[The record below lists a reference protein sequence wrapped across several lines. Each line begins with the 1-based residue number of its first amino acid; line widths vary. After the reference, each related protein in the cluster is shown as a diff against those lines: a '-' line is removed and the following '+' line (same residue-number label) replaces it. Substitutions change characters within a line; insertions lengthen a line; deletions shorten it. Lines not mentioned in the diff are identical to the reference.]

1 MKTRELANLGIPK
14 GPAMRAARRVLEG
27 LSQQGRSASSQLR
40 AKVRDVVQRPAHYAD
55 DPTWKTLADAL
66 LLRRGPSGQQEAS
79 GPQVPWAQFGSDLDP
94 QAVEQLRAASRL
106 PVAVRGALM
115 PDAHKGYGLPI
126 GGVLATDNAVIPYA
140 VGMDIACRM
149 KLTVLDLPPGAITGQ
164 RDRLAKTLQAET
176 RFGVGAGFD
185 KGRRRGHPVM
195 DEDWSVSPVTR
206 ANKDKAWAQLG
217 SSGSG
222 NHFAE
227 FGLLTLE
234 TPALGLQAGQYLAL
248 LTHSG
253 SRGVGGQVAQ
263 HYSKLAGDLR
273 RDLPR
278 ELSRLAWLDLD
289 SAEGREYWQAM
300 ELMGRYAAANH
311 QLIHEHIR
319 RHLGAEVL
327 LDVENHHN
335 FAWKETHAGRQVVVH
350 RKGATPAH
358 RGAIG
363 IIPGSMAS
371 PGYVVEGTGCDR
383 ALRSASHGAGRAM
396 SRKESKRRFTWS
408 QARKLLAEREVHL
421 LSAGLDEVP
430 MAYKDIDEVM
440 AAQKDLIRV
449 VARFDP
455 RIVKM
460 AGD

>member
-1 MKTRELANLGIPK
+1 MKTRELANLGVPK
-14 GPAMRAARRVLEG
+14 GPAMRAARRVLAG

-40 AKVRDVVQRPAHYAD
+40 AKVRDVVQHPSNYAD

-66 LLRRGPSGQQEAS
+66 LLRSGASGTQEAP
-79 GPQVPWAQFGSDLDP
+79 GPEVPWSQYGSDPDP
-94 QAVEQLRAASRL
+94 QAVEQLQAASRL

-126 GGVLATDNAVIPYA
+126 GGVLATHNAVIPYA

-164 RDRLAKTLQAET
+164 RDRLAKALQAET
-176 RFGVGAGFD
+176 RFGVGAEFA
-185 KGRRRGHPVM
+185 KGRRRRHPVM

-206 ANKDKAWAQLG
+206 ASKDKAWAQLG

-234 TPALGLQAGQYLAL
+234 TTALGLEAGQYLAL

-289 SAEGREYWQAM
+289 SAEGREYWRAM

-319 RHLGAEVL
+319 RHLGAEAM
-327 LDVENHHN
+327 LDIENHHN

-408 QARKLLAEREVHL
+408 QARKLLAQREVHL

-449 VARFDP
+449 LARFDP